1 MVVGKD
7 SIWKMLALFVLVL
20 VACLDIIFAQNRAV
34 ARINSIL
41 IAAEIGWL
49 VYNLYIKWSKV
60 NYNNKK

>member
-20 VACLDIIFAQNRAV
+20 VACLDIIFTQNRVV

-41 IAAEIGWL
+41 IAVEIGWL
-49 VYNLYIKWSKV
+49 VYNLYIKWSKT

>member
-20 VACLDIIFAQNRAV
+20 VACLDIIFAQSRVV

-41 IAAEIGWL
+41 IAVEIGWL

-60 NYNNKK
+60 NYNDKK

>member
-20 VACLDIIFAQNRAV
+20 VACLDIIFAQNRV
-34 ARINSIL
+34 LARINSIL
-41 IAAEIGWL
+41 IAVEIGWL

>member
-20 VACLDIIFAQNRAV
+20 VAFLDIIFAQNRAV

-41 IAAEIGWL
+41 IAVEIGWL
-49 VYNLYIKWSKV
+49 VYNLFIKWSKT

>member
-1 MVVGKD
+1 
-7 SIWKMLALFVLVL
+7 MLALFVLVL
-20 VACLDIIFAQNRAV
+20 VACLDIIFTQNRVV

-41 IAAEIGWL
+41 IAVEIGWL

>member
-20 VACLDIIFAQNRAV
+20 VACLDIIFAQNRVV

-49 VYNLYIKWSKV
+49 AYNLYIKWSKV

>member
-1 MVVGKD
+1 
-7 SIWKMLALFVLVL
+7 MLALIALVL
-20 VACLDIIFAQNRAV
+20 VACLDIIFAQNRVV

-49 VYNLYIKWSKV
+49 MYNLYIKWSKV

>member
-20 VACLDIIFAQNRAV
+20 VACLDIIFAQDRVV

-41 IAAEIGWL
+41 IAVEIGWL

>member
-1 MVVGKD
+1 MIIGKD
-7 SIWKMLALFVLVL
+7 SIWKMLALIALVL
-20 VACLDIIFAQNRAV
+20 VACLDIIFAQNRVV

-49 VYNLYIKWSKV
+49 MYNLYIKWSKV

>member
-20 VACLDIIFAQNRAV
+20 VACLDIIFTQNRVV

-41 IAAEIGWL
+41 IAVEIGWL
-49 VYNLYIKWSKV
+49 VYNLLIKWSKV

>member
-1 MVVGKD
+1 MIIGKN
-7 SIWKMLALFVLVL
+7 SIWKMLALIALVL
-20 VACLDIIFAQNRAV
+20 VACLDIIFAQNRVV

-49 VYNLYIKWSKV
+49 MYNLYIKWSKV

>member
-1 MVVGKD
+1 MIVGKD
-7 SIWKMLALFVLVL
+7 SIWKMLALFALVL
-20 VACLDIIFAQNRAV
+20 VAGFDIIFAQNRVV

>member
-41 IAAEIGWL
+41 IAVEIGWL

>member
-20 VACLDIIFAQNRAV
+20 VACLDIIFAQNRVV

>member
-20 VACLDIIFAQNRAV
+20 VACLDIIFAQNRVV

-41 IAAEIGWL
+41 IAVEIGWL

>member
-20 VACLDIIFAQNRAV
+20 VACLDIIFAQNRVV

-41 IAAEIGWL
+41 IALEIGWL
-49 VYNLYIKWSKV
+49 VYNLFIKWSRK
-60 NYNNKK
+60 NYNDKK

>member
-20 VACLDIIFAQNRAV
+20 VACLDIIFAQNRVV

-41 IAAEIGWL
+41 IAVEIGWF